1 MATGNLSATFG
12 QDFRID
18 TEVFVDGR
26 KEPIAESLTLFV
38 EGRIFDFGSAESEIA
53 LIDRAHGQMTL
64 LDPVRK
70 KQTSLAAPDALQ

>member
-1 MATGNLSATFG
+1 MGCSMGGRLRLGWILLAVIATGDLSATFG

-38 EGRIFDFGSAESEIA
+38 EGTYSILAPR
-53 LIDRAHGQMTL
+53 RAKS
-64 LDPVRK
+64 P
-70 KQTSLAAPDALQ
+70 